1 MNNSSAKSDFVF
13 KEGVPLVL
21 HKVDV
26 FDEKVIVSGHKKTII
41 QIVVEAARMQYVFPY
56 F

>member
-26 FDEKVIVSGHKKTII
+26 IDEKVIVFGHKKRII
-41 QIVVEAARMQYVFPY
+41 QIVVEAASMQYVFSY

>member
-1 MNNSSAKSDFVF
+1 MNNSSAKSDFVLR
-13 KEGVPLVL
+13 EGVLLVL

>member
-26 FDEKVIVSGHKKTII
+26 IDKKSDCIW
-41 QIVVEAARMQYVFPY
+41 P
-56 F
+56 

>member
-21 HKVDV
+21 FKFDV
-26 FDEKVIVSGHKKTII
+26 FDEKVVVFGHKKRII
-41 QIVVEAARMQYVFPY
+41 QIVVEAASMQYVFP
-56 F
+56 FF